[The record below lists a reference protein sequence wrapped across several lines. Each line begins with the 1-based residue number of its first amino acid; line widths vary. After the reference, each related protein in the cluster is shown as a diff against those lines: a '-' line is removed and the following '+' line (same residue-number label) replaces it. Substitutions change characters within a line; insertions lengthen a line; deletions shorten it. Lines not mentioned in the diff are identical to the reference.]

1 MMAIYRKMLD
11 EITRKPGD
19 VWKTG
24 EDSYRGM
31 NQSGNRQTFKD
42 KEKTD
47 AYVTTKDVKGE
58 EKPKSDTP
66 STAPSEKE
74 MKRLKTRYDGNKRQ
88 KIQDQIGRITD
99 TRVKE
104 SAQIVSDS
112 MDSYLSAGD
121 DEKEKILRN
130 LVDNK
135 LISVN
140 TTNPDAGTK
149 KVYFDSVLSGL
160 DRKALGDG
168 DKFSEDMHRIMQERG
183 IDPPQRLAS
192 ADRALADMSGKHNES
207 GMVFL
212 LTPKG
217 SPSYEENRKIHENN
231 EKSYSSLGGNAGES
245 TKRNES
251 MVAEI
256 NKTFSEGTS
265 VTDAKNTGGIG
276 GEQLAELY
284 NINEKVDPTD
294 LIVFFSPPKPDP
306 SVEVPSAKELEKK
319 LGKKFKDMNADDLAE
334 RNVLIEKRYG
344 GMRKIS
350 AKAYTDPSHI
360 TMKNSGA
367 RKAGSEYLGKPEFDK
382 TLLDI
387 TTNPKYNYQEEGISD
402 DEKSARKLA
411 MKREYMKNMA
421 KEMDE
426 MVKPGS
432 DGEKQLVKMW
442 QDVHGCGHGTWT
454 SVSNK
459 KTGESKLYSPDHY
472 CNPKTPFKLQK
483 NGTSVTL
490 QLDDSG
496 DDAVEI
502 VLKTESKS
510 TPKLLFNHKKK
521 KIKKEQYESL
531 EGTISRMKL

>member
-1 MMAIYRKMLD
+1 MD

-19 VWKTG
+19 VWQT
-24 EDSYRGM
+24 DSGFRGV
-31 NQSGNRQTFKD
+31 NQSGNRQTFSD
-42 KEKTD
+42 KEKTQ
-47 AYVTTKDVKGE
+47 AYVSTKDAKGE
-58 EKPKSDTP
+58 EEPKSDTP
-66 STAPSEKE
+66 STVPSEKQIAR
-74 MKRLKTRYDGNKRQ
+74 MKKQYDGKKRQ
-88 KIQDQIGRITD
+88 KIQNQIGRIKD
-99 TRVKE
+99 TKVKE

-112 MDSYLSAGD
+112 MDAYLIAD
-121 DEKEKILRN
+121 DNEKEKILRN

-160 DRKALGDG
+160 DRKALGNG

-207 GMVFL
+207 GMVSL
-212 LTPKG
+212 LTPKD
-217 SPSYEENRKIHENN
+217 SPNYEENRKIHEAN
-231 EKSYSSLGGNAGES
+231 EKSYSELGGNAGES
-245 TKRNES
+245 NKRNES
-251 MVAEI
+251 MVAEV
-256 NKTFSEGTS
+256 NKVIPKGAKITN
-265 VTDAKNTGGIG
+265 AKNTGGIG
-276 GEQLAELY
+276 KEALLKMG
-284 NINEKVDPTD
+284 IDPKVDPTD
-294 LIVFFSPPKPDP
+294 LV
-306 SVEVPSAKELEKK
+306 VYYKK
-319 LGKKFKDMNADDLAE
+319 DGKQEM
-334 RNVLIEKRYG
+334 
-344 GMRKIS
+344 MKIS

-382 TLLDI
+382 TLLSI

-402 DEKSARKLA
+402 EEKSTRKLA

-459 KTGESKLYSPDHY
+459 KTGESKLYPPDHY
-472 CNPKTPFKLQK
+472 CKPKTPFKLQK

-490 QLDDSG
+490 QLDDNG

-531 EGTISRMKL
+531 EGTISRMVW

>member
-217 SPSYEENRKIHENN
+217 SEGYEENKI
-231 EKSYSSLGGNAGES
+231 
-245 TKRNES
+245 
-251 MVAEI
+251 
-256 NKTFSEGTS
+256 
-265 VTDAKNTGGIG
+265 
-276 GEQLAELY
+276 
-284 NINEKVDPTD
+284 
-294 LIVFFSPPKPDP
+294 IVW
-306 SVEVPSAKELEKK
+306 
-319 LGKKFKDMNADDLAE
+319 
-334 RNVLIEKRYG
+334 I
-344 GMRKIS
+344 
-350 AKAYTDPSHI
+350 
-360 TMKNSGA
+360 
-367 RKAGSEYLGKPEFDK
+367 
-382 TLLDI
+382 
-387 TTNPKYNYQEEGISD
+387 
-402 DEKSARKLA
+402 
-411 MKREYMKNMA
+411 
-421 KEMDE
+421 
-426 MVKPGS
+426 
-432 DGEKQLVKMW
+432 
-442 QDVHGCGHGTWT
+442 
-454 SVSNK
+454 
-459 KTGESKLYSPDHY
+459 
-472 CNPKTPFKLQK
+472 
-483 NGTSVTL
+483 
-490 QLDDSG
+490 
-496 DDAVEI
+496 
-502 VLKTESKS
+502 
-510 TPKLLFNHKKK
+510 
-521 KIKKEQYESL
+521 
-531 EGTISRMKL
+531 